1 MVRAFFILVFLLIAG
16 GFFYLNKSEDVK
28 IKNKEKETYWFVLH
42 RKSNT
47 EEMFYGV
54 PGDKLRS
61 QLAREF
67 KVKVGI
73 PGQRPTPLPSLVG
86 REYWNIIKKEPSFE
100 NLETAPYFL
109 TLDIPA
115 PSEPP
120 FGPVPYTECD
130 GMQCDWILP
139 GAFGLHGTGGDRT
152 KISEEN
158 EGSSGC
164 IRHLDE
170 DITFLYNLLEPE
182 KESIRYY
189 VEDN

>member
-1 MVRAFFILVFLLIAG
+1 MVRAFFIFVLLLIFG
-16 GFFYLNKSEDVK
+16 GFFYLNKSEDIK
-28 IKNKEKETYWFVLH
+28 IQDKEKEIYWFVLH

-54 PGDKLRS
+54 PGDKSRS

-86 REYWNIIKKEPSFE
+86 REYWNIIKKESSFE

-139 GAFGLHGTGGDRT
+139 GAFGLHGTGGDST

-164 IRHLDE
+164 IRHSDE

>member
-16 GFFYLNKSEDVK
+16 GFFYLNKSENINVQ
-28 IKNKEKETYWFVLH
+28 NKEKETYWFVLH